1 MAAGGAGRRGRA
13 DCAVGAAGLTGRY
26 RSYGRHE
33 VARRT
38 GGQTLLAAAED
49 FACGTGHATGRVA
62 SNAAQ

>member
-1 MAAGGAGRRGRA
+1 M
-13 DCAVGAAGLTGRY
+13 GAAGLAGRH

-49 FACGTGHATGRVA
+49 FACGTGHATGGVA